1 MADSIEYLVTEGS
14 PNKLRDP
21 LLEASRSWLAFAL
34 LCAARFMVMLDLS
47 VVVLALPALQSSFK
61 ALALYDPVGPEYLRA
76 QLWGV
81 ALVGRQ
87 GGGPFRQ
94 ASNTDSRLRN
104 LFPRIAPRRPCTH
117 HDVVYRRSCSP
128 GDRGRYDIS
137 NRFRHGDYAFRR
149 RKTA

>member
-61 ALALYDPVGPEYLRA
+61 ALASTTQWVLSIY
-76 QLWGV
+76 
-81 ALVGRQ
+81 ALSF
-87 GGGPFRQ
+87 GGLLLLAG
-94 ASNTDSRLRN
+94 
-104 LFPRIAPRRPCTH
+104 
-117 HDVVYRRSCSP
+117 
-128 GDRGRYDIS
+128 RGRGTFSAGVEY
-137 NRFRHGDYAFRR
+137 
-149 RKTA
+149 